1 MGISGVPERLVDT
14 DAARRCVPSRARE
27 SVRTGFHSLPRPV
40 AETAPA
46 AGPRQFAPRPDTAL
60 RSLDVPVIRRFTGGG
75 TVVADDG
82 TLFVSLVCA
91 KEAARGAPQFPRELM
106 RWSAD
111 EVYAPVFARL
121 GADPPFCLVEQDYC
135 LGQRKCAGNAQTISR
150 GRWVHHTSFL
160 WDFSPAH
167 MALLRLPE
175 KRPAYRAD
183 RAHGDFLTRLRDAVP
198 RAGGPD
204 GFLDAVVRRL
214 RDVFDVVEA
223 PLEEAAAILAS
234 TTERQTNVRVP
245 Y

>member
-1 MGISGVPERLVDT
+1 M
-14 DAARRCVPSRARE
+14 
-27 SVRTGFHSLPRPV
+27 
-40 AETAPA
+40 
-46 AGPRQFAPRPDTAL
+46 
-60 RSLDVPVIRRFTGGG
+60 PVIRRFTGGG
-75 TVVADDG
+75 TVVADDS

-111 EVYAPVFARL
+111 ELYAPVFARL
-121 GADPPFCLVEQDYC
+121 GAAPAFHLLEQDYC
-135 LGQRKCAGNAQTISR
+135 VGERKCAGNAQTISR

-160 WDFSPAH
+160 WDFAPAH

-175 KRPAYRAD
+175 KRPEYRRD
-183 RAHGDFLTRLRDAVP
+183 RPHGDFLTRLRDAVP
-198 RAGGPD
+198 AAGGPD

-214 RDVFDVVEA
+214 REVFDVVEA
-223 PLEEAAAILAS
+223 PLEEAAAVLAG